1 MQSKVVEFYLKKVNS
16 VASFS
21 QVQIIYSYTDEMEE
35 DLIIEALNIALKN
48 NKKNIRYI
56 QTILDNWLNSG
67 ITTIEEYR
75 KGVSQNAR
83 DKPIERSLKKG
94 YGTKI

>member
-1 MQSKVVEFYLKKVNS
+1 MYSKVVEFYLKKVNS
-16 VASFS
+16 VASYS
-21 QVQIIYSYTDEMEE
+21 QVQIIDSYTEDMEE
-35 DLIIEALNIALKN
+35 DLIIEAMNIALKN

-56 QTILDNWLNSG
+56 QAILDNWLNSG
-67 ITTIEEYR
+67 INTIEKYR
-75 KGVSQNAR
+75 KGVTQNGR